1 MNKFSADRI
10 FNGFQ
15 FADPDSVL
23 ITGEEGSII
32 DIIKI
37 SEAGD
42 DIQVFNGIISPGL
55 INCHCHLELSHL
67 KGIIPEKKG
76 LANFVT
82 DVVQKRHLPEEMIF
96 AAINSAEE
104 EMLKNGIVAVGDICN
119 NTLTIPQKKKG
130 KIYYHNFIE
139 ASGFDPSI
147 TNERFERAKDLYNIY
162 HTELVINGKL
172 PGSVSIVPHAPYSV
186 SDQLWTRIIEFPGNN
201 LLTIHNQE
209 TLEENEWFISK
220 TGNFTELYGKMNIDV
235 SFYLPTGKT
244 SIQSYLPK
252 FRKNQAV
259 ILVHNVHTSEDDLAF
274 AESNSINPQLFWCF
288 CPNANEYISGVL
300 PDINLF
306 IKHQCNIVLGT
317 DSLASNHQLNI
328 IEEIKTIK
336 KHFPAIEL
344 EIMFKWATSNGA
356 KALNLENNLGSFEKF
371 KKPGVILIA
380 EDLSEVKRLL

>member
-23 ITGEEGSII
+23 ITSEEGSII
-32 DIIKI
+32 DIVNI

-76 LANFVT
+76 LVNFVT
-82 DVVQKRHLPEEMIF
+82 DVVQKRHLPEEMIL

-147 TNERFERAKDLYNIY
+147 TKERFERAKDLYNTY
-162 HTELVINGKL
+162 YTELVLNGTL

-186 SDQLWTRIIEFPGNN
+186 SDQLWTRIMEFPGNN

-209 TLEENEWFISK
+209 ALEENEWFISK

-235 SFYLPTGKT
+235 SFYHPTGKT

-252 FRKNQAV
+252 FRKNQSV
-259 ILVHNVHTSEDDLAF
+259 ILVHNVHTSEDDLVF
-274 AESNSINPQLFWCF
+274 AGSNSFNPQLFWCF
-288 CPNANEYISGVL
+288 CPNANEYISGIL
-300 PDINLF
+300 PDIDLF
-306 IKHQCNIVLGT
+306 ISHQCNIVLGT

-328 IEEIKTIK
+328 IEEIKTIQK
-336 KHFPAIEL
+336 QFPNIEIETML
-344 EIMFKWATSNGA
+344 RWATSDGA
-356 KALNLENNLGSFEKF
+356 KALNQENNLGSFEKF
-371 KKPGVILIA
+371 KNPGVILIA
-380 EDLSEVKRLL
+380 EGLSEVKRLL